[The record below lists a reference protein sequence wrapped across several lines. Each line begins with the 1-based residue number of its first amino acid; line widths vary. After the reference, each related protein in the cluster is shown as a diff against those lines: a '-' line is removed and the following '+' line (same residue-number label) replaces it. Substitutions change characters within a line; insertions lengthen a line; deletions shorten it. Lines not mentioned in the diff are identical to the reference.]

1 MRRRLLAT
9 LAIAALGAVL
19 PAAAGCG
26 TTTNGTPSQSSAPNG
41 YPQRIVSL
49 SASATEMLF
58 AIGAGSLV
66 VAVDEY
72 SNYPANAPKTSLSGF
87 TPNAEAIA
95 AKTPDLVVL
104 SDDSKGIVAQLNN
117 LKIKTQLA
125 PAAKTIDDTYRQ
137 IKELGDVTGHAKE
150 AGALNQK
157 IKDDLAGLV
166 KDLPK
171 RDKPL
176 TYFYELDPSLYTATS
191 KTFIGSLFSAAGL
204 VNVADAAD
212 PSNTGYPK
220 MSAEALIKANPDMV
234 VLADSVM
241 GETPDKVKAR
251 AGWSGVTAVTKGQIV
266 VLDSDIASRWGPR
279 VVDLMR
285 SIVDAVKNAK

>member
-9 LAIAALGAVL
+9 LAIALLGA
-19 PAAAGCG
+19 ATGCG
-26 TTTNGTPSQSSAPNG
+26 TTTDGTPGQSSAPNA
-41 YPQRIVSL
+41 YPQKIVSL

-58 AIGAGSLV
+58 AIGAGPQV
-66 VAVDEY
+66 VAVDEF
-72 SNYPANAPKTSLSGF
+72 SNYPAGVPKTDLSGF

-95 AKTPDLVVL
+95 AKAPDLVVL
-104 SDDSKGIVAQLNN
+104 SIDSKGIVAQLNN

-137 IKELGDVTGHAKE
+137 IKELGEVTGHVKE
-150 AGALNQK
+150 AEALNQK

-176 TYFYELDPSLYTATS
+176 TYFYELDPALYTATS
-191 KTFIGSLFSAAGL
+191 KTFIGSLFGTAGL
-204 VNVADAAD
+204 VNVADPAD
-212 PSNTGYPK
+212 TDGSGYPK

-234 VLADSVM
+234 FLADSVM
-241 GETPDKVKAR
+241 GETPEKVKAR
-251 AGWSGVTAVTKGQIV
+251 AGWAGVTAVTKGQIV
-266 VLDSDIASRWGPR
+266 ALDSDIASRWGPR

-285 SIVDAVKNAK
+285 VIVNAVKQAQ